1 MVGQH
6 WVVWEEGTS
15 MERMPPLVWPL
26 SRPVGNLL
34 MIDVG
39 AIPLCIVPHQGRWS
53 WDAKE
58 SELRRPWLASQ

>member
-15 MERMPPLVWPL
+15 MERMPPLVWPM

-34 MIDVG
+34 VIDVG

-53 WDAKE
+53 WDA
-58 SELRRPWLASQ
+58 